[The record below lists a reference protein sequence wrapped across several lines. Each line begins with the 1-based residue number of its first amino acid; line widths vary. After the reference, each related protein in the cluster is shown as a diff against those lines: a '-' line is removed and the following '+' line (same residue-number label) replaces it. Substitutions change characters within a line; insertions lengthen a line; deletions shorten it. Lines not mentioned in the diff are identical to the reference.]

1 MKLGLVLYAQED
13 EFIEERDNF
22 DQPGDTVESE
32 MYAQINDAQDVIQA
46 VNEFI
51 ELNDIEMPKGY
62 VIGLVR
68 I

>member
-1 MKLGLVLYAQED
+1 MKLGLVLYAQENEHID
-13 EFIEERDNF
+13 ERDNF
-22 DQPGDTVESE
+22 DQPGDEVESE
-32 MYAQINDAQDVIQA
+32 MYAQINDAQDVIAA